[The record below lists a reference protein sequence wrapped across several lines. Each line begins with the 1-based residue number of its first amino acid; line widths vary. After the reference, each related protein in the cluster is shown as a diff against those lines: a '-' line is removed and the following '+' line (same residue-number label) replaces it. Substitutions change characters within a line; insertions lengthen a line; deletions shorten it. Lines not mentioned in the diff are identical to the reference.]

1 MLWRVHS
8 SAWIQLMGTLL
19 NSLLYVK
26 IWKGFVYIYI
36 YISLIFLT
44 TCLQDS
50 SCSSSQ
56 ISSFLSNPVILY
68 KSSVPFRITVTLH
81 GPFLSVIFT
90 AVSSRLLSH
99 AAVYLNEAW
108 FPDWVMDVCEY
119 SRTECHGLSL
129 IFPITKHSASTEK
142 HDESPSAATSL
153 YMKDGAVLCKL
164 HGSSWA
170 IGLSSIKVIL
180 HLLPIPWKLSQFSCL
195 AFQH

>member
-1 MLWRVHS
+1 MLWCVHS
-8 SAWIQLMGTLL
+8 SAWIQLMVTLL

-26 IWKGFVYIYI
+26 IWKGLYTYIFF
-36 YISLIFLT
+36 SFIFLT
-44 TCLQDS
+44 TYLQDS

-56 ISSFLSNPVILY
+56 ISSFVTDTVI
-68 KSSVPFRITVTLH
+68 SIIHPFRITVTLH
-81 GPFLSVIFT
+81 GHVLSVIFT
-90 AVSSRLLSH
+90 AVSSRLLTH
-99 AAVYLNEAW
+99 DAVYFDEAW

-119 SRTECHGLSL
+119 SWTECYGLSL

-153 YMKDGAVLCKL
+153 YMKDGAVLCTL

-180 HLLPIPWKLSQFSCL
+180 HLLHIPWKLSQFSCL